1 MSPRGPGVPASS
13 AGTELLD
20 AGFLRR
26 LEGLTLRARQLF
38 AGGETGGKRTPRRG
52 AGLEFASHRSYV
64 AGDDLR
70 HLDWPLLGRLGRPF
84 VKTYEQEQ
92 DLPIHLLLDTSR
104 SMGFGDPSKLLAA
117 ARLAAAL
124 AHVGLASLDR
134 VGAALFD
141 GRGLRL
147 QAPARGRM
155 ALWPLLRFLAGAA
168 ADGPAGAAAALELH
182 AAIARPGLT
191 VVMSDFLDPDFEE
204 LLRPHLHRRHELVL
218 VQLLAPEELD
228 PGGRPPDFEGD
239 LELVD
244 SETGDRVEIT
254 LGARERLAY
263 QERLE
268 AHRRALRAFG
278 RRYGAE
284 VFSFASD
291 LPLETALWE
300 HLFRGAFLRRG

>member
-1 MSPRGPGVPASS
+1 MSS
-13 AGTELLD
+13 TELLD

-26 LEGLTLRARQLF
+26 LEGLTLRARRLF
-38 AGGETGGKRTPRRG
+38 TGRDAGAKRTARRG
-52 AGLEFASHRSYV
+52 AGLEFAGHRSYV
-64 AGDDLR
+64 EGDDLR
-70 HLDWPLLGRLGRPF
+70 HLDWPLLGRLGHPF

-104 SMGFGDPSKLLAA
+104 SMDFGTPPKLLAA

-147 QAPARGRM
+147 HAPSRGRA
-155 ALWPLLRFLAGAA
+155 ALWPLLRFLAGAE
-168 ADGPAGAAAALELH
+168 ADGPAAETSALQLH

-191 VVMSDFLDPDFEE
+191 VVMSDFLDDDFET
-204 LLRPHLHRRHELVL
+204 LLRPHLHRRHQLVL
-218 VQLLAPEELD
+218 IQLLAAEEID
-228 PGGRPPDFEGD
+228 PDFEGD

-244 SETGDRVEIT
+244 AETGGRVEVT
-254 LGARERLAY
+254 LGDRERRAY
-263 QERLE
+263 HQRLE
-268 AHRRALRAFG
+268 AHRRRLRDFG

-284 VFSFASD
+284 VFSFSSD

-300 HLFRGAFLRRG
+300 HLFRGTFLRRG

>member
-1 MSPRGPGVPASS
+1 MSRGGGAASAAPA
-13 AGTELLD
+13 AGSELLD
-20 AGFLRR
+20 AAFLRR
-26 LEGLTLRARQLF
+26 LEGLTLRARRLF
-38 AGGETGGKRTPRRG
+38 AGRDTGARRTPRRG
-52 AGLEFASHRSYV
+52 AGLEFASHRPYV
-64 AGDDLR
+64 PGDDLR

-104 SMGFGDPSKLLAA
+104 SMGFGAPSKLLAA

-147 QAPARGRM
+147 QAPSRGRM

-168 ADGPAGAAAALELH
+168 ADGPAGAAAALQLH
-182 AAIARPGLT
+182 AAVARPGLT
-191 VVMSDFLDPDFEE
+191 VVLSDFLDPAFET

-218 VQLLAPEELD
+218 VQLLAREELD
-228 PGGRPPDFEGD
+228 PDFEGD
-239 LELVD
+239 LELTD
-244 SETGDRVEIT
+244 SETGERVEIT
-254 LGARERLAY
+254 LGARERQAY
-263 QERLE
+263 HQRLE
-268 AHRRALRAFG
+268 AHRAALRGFG
-278 RRYGAE
+278 RRYGAA

-291 LPLETALWE
+291 LPLETALWD
-300 HLFRGAFLRRG
+300 HLFRGTFLRRG